1 MARERDSRRKRDM
14 EEFLMGSRMSMRALF
29 GYLMKAV
36 ILLDVRTR
44 GKQDQGESILSM
56 ESKSLLRTFAKKWRL
71 SEPSQIL
78 SYIELLFQ
86 YYQQDKLS
94 LVHVLQAYD
103 YMRERQKEPHWF
115 NELEVRRQH
124 SFLMSIQLTEMVRR
138 SVYRL
143 S

>member
-1 MARERDSRRKRDM
+1 MARERGNRRKRDM
-14 EEFLMGSRMSMRALF
+14 EEFLMSSRMSMRALF

-44 GKQDQGESILSM
+44 GKQDKGESILSM
-56 ESKSLLRTFAKKWRL
+56 ESKSLLRAFAKKWRL

-103 YMRERQKEPHWF
+103 YMRERQRESDWF
-115 NELEVRRQH
+115 NELEVGLLMTKA
-124 SFLMSIQLTEMVRR
+124 SFLFINRNG
-138 SVYRL
+138 
-143 S
+143 

>member
-1 MARERDSRRKRDM
+1 
-14 EEFLMGSRMSMRALF
+14 
-29 GYLMKAV
+29 MKAV

-44 GKQDQGESILSM
+44 GKQDKGESILSM
-56 ESKSLLRTFAKKWRL
+56 ESKSLLRAFAKKWRL

-103 YMRERQKEPHWF
+103 YMRERQRESDWF
-115 NELEVRRQH
+115 NELEVGLLMTKA
-124 SFLMSIQLTEMVRR
+124 SFLFINRNG
-138 SVYRL
+138 
-143 S
+143 